1 MTTRTIRPAR
11 STSARTRTLT
21 VAGLAA
27 GALLAIGAPLAA
39 SAHVTVTPSDTAAGA
54 YTLLTFSTSH
64 GCEGSPTTKMTI
76 DIPESIISVSPT
88 VNPNW
93 TIEKISTGEGDAA
106 RVSQVVYTAI
116 TPLEDGFRDTFVLSA
131 KLPDDAAGETL
142 EFPVLQSCAVGE
154 TSWSETSVAGEDEPE
169 SPAPF
174 IVLTEAAADGDG
186 HGGHA
191 AAGTDDVAVESG
203 EETAVSPE
211 APSSDVVA
219 RILGVGGLIVGAI
232 GVTLAVVTRRS
243 AAAKTGAGAA
253 GTAAGDKAAK

>member
-1 MTTRTIRPAR
+1 MTTRTI
-11 STSARTRTLT
+11 SARTRALT

-39 SAHVTVTPSDTAAGA
+39 SAHVTVTPSDTAAGSYA
-54 YTLLTFSTSH
+54 LLTFSTSH

-93 TIEKISTGEGDAA
+93 AIEKISTGEGDAA

-131 KLPDDAAGETL
+131 KLPDDAVGETL

-154 TSWSETSVAGEDEPE
+154 TNWNETSVVGEDEPDA
-169 SPAPF
+169 PAPF

-191 AAGTDDVAVESG
+191 AADTDHDSAES

-211 APSSDVVA
+211 APSSDMVA
-219 RILGVGGLIVGAI
+219 RILGVGGLIVGAV

-243 AAAKTGAGAA
+243 ASAKAAA
-253 GTAAGDKAAK
+253 GTAGSDDAAGKAAK

>member
-1 MTTRTIRPAR
+1 MTTRTIRSAR
-11 STSARTRTLT
+11 STSTRTRALA
-21 VAGLAA
+21 VAGLTA

-39 SAHVTVTPSDTAAGA
+39 SAHVSVTPSDTAAGSN
-54 YTLLTFSTSH
+54 TLLTFSTSH
-64 GCEGSPTTKMTI
+64 GCEGSPTTAMTI
-76 DIPESIISVSPT
+76 DIPESVISVFPT

-116 TPLEDGFRDTFVLSA
+116 TPLEEGFRDTFVLSA
-131 KLPDDAAGETL
+131 KLPEDAVGETL

-154 TSWSETSVAGEDEPE
+154 TNWSETSVAGEDEPE
-169 SPAPF
+169 APAPF
-174 IVLTEAAADGDG
+174 IVLTEAAAEGDG
-186 HGGHA
+186 HGGPA
-191 AAGTDDVAVESG
+191 AASTDDASAES

-211 APSSDVVA
+211 APSSDLVA

-243 AAAKTGAGAA
+243 ATAAK
-253 GTAAGDKAAK
+253 

>member
-1 MTTRTIRPAR
+1 MTTRTIRSAR
-11 STSARTRTLT
+11 SNRTRMLAVTGLT
-21 VAGLAA
+21 A

-39 SAHVTVTPSDTAAGA
+39 SAHVTVTPSDTAAGSYA
-54 YTLLTFSTSH
+54 LLTFATSH

-76 DIPESIISVSPT
+76 DIPEGIISVSPT

-116 TPLEDGFRDTFVLSA
+116 TPLEDGLRDTFVLSA
-131 KLPDDAAGETL
+131 KLPDDAVGETL

-154 TSWSETSVAGEDEPE
+154 TNWSETSVAGEDEPE

-174 IVLTEAAADGDG
+174 IVLTEAAAGGDG

-191 AAGTDDVAVESG
+191 AADTDDAPAESG
-203 EETAVSPE
+203 EATAVSPE
-211 APSSDVVA
+211 APSSDMIA

-243 AAAKTGAGAA
+243 AAAKA
-253 GTAAGDKAAK
+253 GTGTASADRAAGDTAAK

>member
-1 MTTRTIRPAR
+1 MTTR
-11 STSARTRTLT
+11 STSISTRTRTLAA
-21 VAGLAA
+21 AGLTA

-39 SAHVTVTPSDTAAGA
+39 SAHVTVTPSDTAAGSYA
-54 YTLLTFSTSH
+54 LLTFATSH

-106 RVSQVVYTAI
+106 RVSQIVYTAI
-116 TPLEDGFRDTFVLSA
+116 TPLEDGLRDTFVLSA

-154 TSWSETSVAGEDEPE
+154 TSWSETSVAGEAEPE
-169 SPAPF
+169 LPAPF
-174 IVLTEAAADGDG
+174 IVLTEASADGDG

-191 AAGTDDVAVESG
+191 AASSDTDTHESS
-203 EETAVSPE
+203 EEAAVSPE
-211 APSSDVVA
+211 APSSDMVA

-243 AAAKTGAGAA
+243 SAAKAGAA
-253 GTAAGDKAAK
+253 GADQASGDKAAK